1 MKKLIV
7 LRTPKKTNTLRNSQD
22 EATQRT
28 SPRRS
33 ARLTPVKA
41 TTLVHGTNDESTDA
55 APSSPPRS
63 GRLTPMEAT
72 TPVHVPNNEATN
84 VAVSCPRRSGRL
96 TPMKPMTAVHVSN
109 DEGTN
114 AANSSRIPT
123 TSAANEVVPPTK
135 VPCPQT
141 SVRRVSKKAPTRKA
155 PTSFQ
160 LRDEVDPEHEDASP
174 SENEARQV
182 EVRRT
187 LDLMAET
194 HGQEENSGG
203 GSPQQEQTGSSSQG
217 M

>member
-1 MKKLIV
+1 M
-7 LRTPKKTNTLRNSQD
+7 LRNSHD
-22 EATQRT
+22 EATQQT

-41 TTLVHGTNDESTDA
+41 TTPVHGTNDEAIDA
-55 APSSPPRS
+55 AASFPCRS
-63 GRLTPMEAT
+63 GRVTPLEAT

-84 VAVSCPRRSGRL
+84 VAAASPRRSGRL
-96 TPMKPMTAVHVSN
+96 TPVKAMTPVHVSN

-114 AANSSRIPT
+114 AAKSSRIPT
-123 TSAANEVVPPTK
+123 TSAAKQVVPPTK
-135 VPCPQT
+135 VPCAQT

-155 PTSFQ
+155 PPNFQ
-160 LRDEVDPEHEDASP
+160 LRDEVDPEHEDGS
-174 SENEARQV
+174 SQENEARQA

-203 GSPQQEQTGSSSQG
+203 GSPQQEQTGSTSQG
-217 M
+217 MYEVILCIPA